1 MGANVNCLDKIKGL
15 LKMLIQSDSNEMDDY
30 DEFY

>member
-1 MGANVNCLDKIKGL
+1 MAANVNCLDKIKGL
-15 LKMLIQSDSNEMDDY
+15 LKMLIQSGSNETDAY